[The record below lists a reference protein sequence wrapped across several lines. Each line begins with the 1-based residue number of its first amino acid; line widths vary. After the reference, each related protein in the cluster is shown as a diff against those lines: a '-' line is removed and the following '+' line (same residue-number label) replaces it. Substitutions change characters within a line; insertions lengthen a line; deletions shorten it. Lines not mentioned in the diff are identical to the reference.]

1 MKKLLL
7 WVMVLTGIMLSS
19 CTKDE
24 DSKNEPGS
32 IYGIVTKFGA
42 AEPMKAVGVEL
53 YKKGTSTSPD
63 ALLMKTVTFDD
74 GHFEFKDLNP
84 ENYQVKVAADG
95 YDQIEDGYVIV
106 EAGRQARIDLQVKYH
121 NSTEYTI
128 IGNLMIQATDLGSFY
143 FDEAERM
150 CKASR
155 VAGYTDWRLPTID
168 ELRTMYTEK
177 EKLNMNL
184 DNYYWSSSIGEHH
197 YEYNNE
203 SVRFRYIFEFSH
215 GISDGVTL
223 ESLEWEPYFYNV
235 RAVRTVK

>member
-1 MKKLLL
+1 MKKLLI
-7 WVMVLTGIMLSS
+7 WAMVLSSIMLGS

-53 YKKGTSTSPD
+53 YKKGTSSSPD

-84 ENYQVKVAADG
+84 EYYQVKVAADG
-95 YDQIEDGYVIV
+95 YDQIEDGYVVV
-106 EAGRQARIDLQVKYH
+106 EAGRQARIDLQVKYL

-128 IGNLMIQATDLGSFY
+128 IGNLMIQATDLGLFSL
-143 FDEAERM
+143 DEAERM

-184 DNYYWSSSIGEHH
+184 DNYYWSSSIGEW
-197 YEYNNE
+197 YNEHSNE
-203 SVRFRYIFEFSH
+203 SVRFYYIFDFSY
-215 GISDGVTL
+215 GAYNAVML
-223 ESLEWEPYFYNV
+223 ESMEWGYYGYLV
-235 RAVRTVK
+235 RAVRTIN